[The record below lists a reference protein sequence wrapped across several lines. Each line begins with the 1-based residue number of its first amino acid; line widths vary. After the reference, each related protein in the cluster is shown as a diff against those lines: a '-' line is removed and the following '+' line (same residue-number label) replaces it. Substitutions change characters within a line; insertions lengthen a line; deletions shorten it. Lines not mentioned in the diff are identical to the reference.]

1 MSEAISQF
9 LFLIPVVLVVAFLA
23 EPIFRTG
30 LKPGYLDALAVDAD
44 RHRLLKNEEVLQAL
58 TELEV
63 DYRDKR
69 ISEDDYKN
77 ARRELSQGYDSR

>member
-1 MSEAISQF
+1 MVDIF
-9 LFLIPVVLVVAFLA
+9 YLIPVLLIVGFLV
-23 EPIFRTG
+23 EPCLRSEV
-30 LKPGYLDALAVDAD
+30 KRGYFDALAVDAD

-69 ISEDDYKN
+69 IAELDYQD
-77 ARRELSQGYDSR
+77 ARRELSRDYESS